1 VDQREVEVEELLTVT
16 KDSPPIEKY
25 SVVIVGGGP
34 AGIATALT
42 LNALRISNCVVDA
55 QVSPN
60 RKYGEA
66 LPPNA
71 KPVLKQLGIQSLVEY
86 KNHLSYYGNQTSW
99 GSKQMNTKEF
109 ISELHGSGYLLDRLF
124 FEDQLWEYYRI
135 QNGKIYNGFKVKEI
149 KKKAQGHGVV
159 LNSHSCDTHLNCD
172 FIVDATGRK
181 ATISQRLGAIKKEL
195 DTQFALTFTLDLS
208 KPIERNIFIESVPNG
223 WWYASPN
230 SNQTM
235 TLMFFT
241 LKKMIPKK
249 GEINNYLEKEMKSSK
264 YISNFLNAS
273 KLKETTVKI
282 IPAGTSRLDQPYG
295 TNWLAV
301 GDAACA
307 YDPISSYGITSAL
320 ASGYYA
326 GQAIASHLSG
336 KIEAMISYRY
346 IIENAFHAYCE
357 KLINHYREE
366 NQWPESYYWKNRF
379 ADKN

>member
-1 VDQREVEVEELLTVT
+1 MA
-16 KDSPPIEKY
+16 KDSSSNEKY
-25 SVVIVGGGP
+25 SVVIIGGGP

-42 LNALRISNCVVDA
+42 LNALGISNCVVDA
-55 QVSPN
+55 QASPN

-71 KPVLKQLGIQSLVEY
+71 KPVLKQLGIQSLVEHN
-86 KNHLSYYGNQTSW
+86 NHLSYYGNQTSW
-99 GSKQMNTKEF
+99 GSNQMNTKEF

-124 FEDQLWEYYRI
+124 FENQLWEYYRT
-135 QNGKIYNGFKVKEI
+135 QNGKIFNGFKVKEI
-149 KKKAQGHGVV
+149 EKKGHGHGIV
-159 LNSHSCDTHLNCD
+159 LNSHNNNIHLSSD

-181 ATISQRLGAIKKEL
+181 ASISQKLGAVKKEL
-195 DTQFALTFTLDLS
+195 DTQFAMTFTLELN
-208 KPIERNIFIESVPNG
+208 KPITRNIIIESVPNG

-230 SNQTM
+230 SNQTL

-249 GEINNYLEKEMKSSK
+249 GEVNDFVEKEMKSSTT
-264 YISNFLNAS
+264 ISNFLNAS
-273 KLKETTVKI
+273 KLKETEVKI

-295 TNWLAV
+295 SNWVAV

-336 KIEAMISYRY
+336 KKEAMISYRY
-346 IIENAFHAYCE
+346 IIENAFQAYCE

-366 NQWPESYYWKNRF
+366 KQWSESYYWKNRF
-379 ADKN
+379 SDKN